1 MPDARYIR
9 QEIFEPIGA
18 RGQSLIMAAS
28 VVVIGCGALGSH
40 IASCLA
46 RAGVGRLRIV
56 DRDVVELDNLQRQ
69 LLFDEEDA
77 RQGRPKATA
86 AVERL
91 RRVNSTIALEARQ
104 CDVTPANVAELVSGF
119 DVVMDGTDNV
129 ETRVS
134 LNDACLGGHI
144 PCVFGGAVGATG
156 LVFPIVPGRTP
167 CYRCLMAEL
176 PPRGATP
183 TAATAGILHS
193 TVAVVAALQCTICL
207 RLLLGDFEGGD
218 EALCVDV
225 WDAELTRVRIPRRA
239 QCPACGPSG
248 SAESV

>member
-9 QEIFEPIGA
+9 QETFEPIGPM
-18 RGQSLIMAAS
+18 GQSRIMAAS

-40 IASCLA
+40 TANCLA

-69 LLFDEEDA
+69 LLFDEDDA
-77 RQGRPKATA
+77 RLGRAKAIA

-91 RRVNSTIALEARQ
+91 RRVNSTIALDARP
-104 CDVTPANVAELVSGF
+104 CEVTAANAAELVRGF

-129 ETRVS
+129 ETRVA
-134 LNDACLGGHI
+134 LNDACLANRI

-156 LVFPIVPGRTP
+156 LVFPVVPGRTP

-176 PPRGATP
+176 PDRGATP
-183 TAATAGILHS
+183 TAATAGILHP
-193 TVAVVAALQCTICL
+193 TVAVVAALQCTTCL
-207 RLLLGDFEGGD
+207 RLIIGDFEPGD
-218 EALCVDV
+218 VALCVDV
-225 WDAELTRVRIPRRA
+225 WDAELTRVRVPRRA
-239 QCPACGPSG
+239 QCPACGCRG
-248 SAESV
+248 SAKPV

>member
-1 MPDARYIR
+1 LPDARYIR

-18 RGQSLIMAAS
+18 EGQSRIMAAS
-28 VVVIGCGALGSH
+28 AAVIGCGALGSH

-77 RQGRPKATA
+77 RQRRPKATA

-91 RRVNSTIALEARQ
+91 RRVNSTIALEARP
-104 CDVTPANVAELVSGF
+104 CEVTAANAAELVRGF

-129 ETRVS
+129 ETRVA
-134 LNDACLGGHI
+134 LNDACLGDHI
-144 PCVFGGAVGATG
+144 PCVFAGAVGATG
-156 LVFPIVPGRTP
+156 LVFPVVPGRTP

-176 PPRGATP
+176 PAPGTAP
-183 TAATAGILHS
+183 TAGTAGILYS

-207 RLLLGDFEGGD
+207 RLLLGDFEPGD

-225 WDAELTRVRIPRRA
+225 WDAELTRVRVPRRA
-239 QCPACGPSG
+239 QCPACGPKG
-248 SAESV
+248 SAKPV